1 MEHEK
6 EQELEQAKQRAWEIE
21 NECLRALLENGSE
34 QYFRQKFPNLKLAF
48 VKEMTVV
55 VCIDE
60 GCAHKDY
67 NGQGKLTLSG
77 AGILFPARSEE
88 ERIKT
93 VAGLFSE
100 MGIKNITSHEGCGAV
115 GLAYQRDFPGSTIS
129 REELEEYG
137 KEWVKKIIEEKERMG
152 HEANAGHIAA
162 EDMERPAEFHTARAV
177 YFDAVGGFNPNK

>member
-67 NGQGKLTLSG
+67 NGQGKLTLAG
-77 AGILFPARSEE
+77 AG
-88 ERIKT
+88 
-93 VAGLFSE
+93 
-100 MGIKNITSHEGCGAV
+100 H
-115 GLAYQRDFPGSTIS
+115 
-129 REELEEYG
+129 
-137 KEWVKKIIEEKERMG
+137 
-152 HEANAGHIAA
+152 
-162 EDMERPAEFHTARAV
+162 
-177 YFDAVGGFNPNK
+177 